1 MSSYGSYGSPLSGGA
16 PAQLPVRVSVYVN
29 GSNELSGK
37 RVVLDRAQALP
48 ANITR
53 IAKKLGMEKSCTR
66 PLLYTAQGIAVEEP
80 DEIIEG
86 EVLYFEPRGR
96 DFLQKKFKASKSRSS
111 KPEKK
116 PSNTSAPVT
125 TTQTVTQG
133 QDIGKSKPSGIK
145 TRASPNGSPLD
156 KIKAAAQ
163 NRMKRSN
170 SLEYDLMFK
179 FILVGNTAVG
189 KSCLL
194 YVYCCSTFAM
204 GLFG

>member
-1 MSSYGSYGSPLSGGA
+1 MSSYGSYGSALSGGVA
-16 PAQLPVRVSVYVN
+16 AQLPVRVSVYVN

-37 RVVLDRAQALP
+37 RVVLDRAEALP

-53 IAKKLGMEKSCTR
+53 IAKKLGMESACTR
-66 PLLYTAQGIAVEEP
+66 PLIYTAQGIAVEEP

-96 DFLQKKFKASKSRSS
+96 DFLQKKFKASRSRA
-111 KPEKK
+111 KEKEAK
-116 PSNTSAPVT
+116 PSTAAPARTVASQGETSS
-125 TTQTVTQG
+125 
-133 QDIGKSKPSGIK
+133 QDIGRGKGSAGKSAGRGSL
-145 TRASPNGSPLD
+145 NGSSLD

-163 NRMKRSN
+163 NRMKRTN

-194 YVYCCSTFAM
+194 
-204 GLFG
+204 